1 MLRICTVRDKMKNIL
16 KNYFLFIKIYEKYFY
31 QKSKKKNQASCGKTT
46 KILLTDDFP
55 LWRKRVKRNEG
66 RSRFLLHYIISKMWY
81 LDEMLG

>member
-55 LWRKRVKRNEG
+55 L
-66 RSRFLLHYIISKMWY
+66 
-81 LDEMLG
+81 